1 MLDSIAD
8 LSGKVALIT
17 GASRGIG
24 EAIAYR
30 FAQAGASVV
39 VTARTLDDGDHKL
52 AGGINNV
59 VETIRNFGGT
69 ATAIRADLGLED
81 HREALIKTTENR
93 VGPVDILIN
102 NAAVTYFTQVASFS
116 KKHYDLMFRVQ
127 VEAPFH
133 LSQLVLPGMLE
144 SGNGSILNISSHAAI
159 HPAKDAGGRG
169 GTVYGMC
176 KASLERLTTGLAS
189 EVYGR
194 GVSVNVISP
203 GLVATP
209 GTMHH
214 HLITDETPDERV
226 TPVAHMAEACLY
238 LVSAD
243 PLETTGWVAYA
254 DDLMSRFSLNPA
266 RLPPLQGL

>member
-1 MLDSIAD
+1 MHESTVN
-8 LSGKVALIT
+8 LSGKVAVIT

-59 VETIRNFGGT
+59 VETIRRFGGS
-69 ATAIRADLGLED
+69 AIAIRADLGLED
-81 HREALIKTTENR
+81 HRCELIKAIERR

-102 NAAVTYFTQVASFS
+102 NAAVTYFTQVVDFS
-116 KKHYDLMFRVQ
+116 KKHFDLMFRVQ

-133 LSQLVLPGMLE
+133 LSQLVLPSMLE
-144 SGNGSILNISSHAAI
+144 RGHGSILNISSHAAI
-159 HPAKDAGGRG
+159 HPAKDVGGRG

-189 EVYGR
+189 EVFGQ
-194 GVSVNVISP
+194 GINVNVISP

-209 GTMHH
+209 GTLHH
-214 HLITDETPDERV
+214 HLITDETPEERV

-243 PLETTGWVAYA
+243 ASEATGWVAYA
-254 DDLMSRFSLNPA
+254 DDLMQRFSLSPA
-266 RLPPLQGL
+266 VLPPLQGL